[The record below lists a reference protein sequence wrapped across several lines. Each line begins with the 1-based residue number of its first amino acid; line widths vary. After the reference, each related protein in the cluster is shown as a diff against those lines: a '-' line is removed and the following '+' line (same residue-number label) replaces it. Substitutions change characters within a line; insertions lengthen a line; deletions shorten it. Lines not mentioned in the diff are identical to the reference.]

1 MPRVI
6 TNLCLRHGSCVEV
19 CPVDCIKPGL
29 PEDKFPTFYI
39 NPDECIDCGACETEC
54 PHGAIFEVDFVP
66 DAYIAKG
73 GERLNKPVGTEGFT
87 ETYECSNQKG
97 ESIHLKATRM
107 LEVGEQVDLTNA
119 IVENKEYFSNS
130 ST

>member
-19 CPVDCIKPGL
+19 CPVDCIKPGV

-39 NPDECIDCGACETEC
+39 NPDECIDCGACEIEC
-54 PHGAIFEVDFVP
+54 PHGAIFEKDLVP

-73 GERLNKPVGTEGFT
+73 GERINKPVGTEGFT
-87 ETYECSNQKG
+87 ETYDCKNQKG
-97 ESIHLKATRM
+97 EDVHLEATRM
-107 LEVGEQVDLTNA
+107 LEVDEKVDLTNA
-119 IVENKEYFSNS
+119 IAVNVSYFSDS
-130 ST
+130 SN